1 VSREPRAES
10 REPKAVVVL
19 STWPADRDV
28 APFARALVD
37 ERLAACVSVLAPMVS
52 TYRWQGA
59 IEESTERQL
68 IIKTTAA
75 QVDAL
80 MARVQALH
88 PYEVPELLVMP
99 IEAGSE
105 MYLRWIEESVGRV

>member
-1 VSREPRAES
+1 MSRELKAES

-19 STWPADRDV
+19 STWPVDRDV
-28 APFARALVD
+28 APFARALVE

-68 IIKTTAA
+68 IIKTIAT

-80 MARVQALH
+80 MARLQALH
-88 PYEVPELLVMP
+88 PYDVPEALVVP
-99 IEAGSE
+99 IEKGSDA
-105 MYLRWIEESVGRV
+105 YLRWLRESV